1 MMKTTIS
8 EVNKYASDKRYNF
21 FSRLG
26 EGSFGTVLKARDSIN
41 NEIVAIKIIKGSR
54 SLLSVFLRRT
64 PSSVKDAKIEVDIL
78 KGLHHPNIV
87 TLKRMYKFTE
97 GLYSIVGLAMVME
110 FCENGNLQS
119 YLDKT
124 AQSGKR
130 LDKALRLR
138 WYKQLSIALKFI
150 HDNGIIHRDIKPPN
164 ILLDSHN
171 NIKIADVG
179 LAKMVWDVKN
189 QNNQLPKD
197 STYLQHMSTVAGTP
211 AYMAP
216 EVFKAQ
222 YSTLSDV
229 FSLGLVFVMI
239 AENPIQSVPLGKWKS
254 NKDCVGAILYKYPQ
268 SRELMPTQ
276 ILHPPLKRANR
287 SEVKLFNDMLQH
299 AFYQRPSMN
308 NVVKRVEEISRSV
321 QTKFT
326 TASAESTIGII
337 IIIIGIIIIIIGV
350 VLKLFF

>member
-8 EVNKYASDKRYNF
+8 EVNKYASDRRYTF
-21 FSRLG
+21 LSRLG
-26 EGSFGTVLKARDSIN
+26 EGSFGTVLKAIDTVD

-64 PSSVKDAKIEVDIL
+64 PSSVKDGKIEVDIL
-78 KGLHHPNIV
+78 KELHHPNIV
-87 TLKRMYKFTE
+87 TLKRTYEFTE

-110 FCENGNLQS
+110 FCKNGNLQS
-119 YLDKT
+119 YLDET
-124 AQSGKR
+124 AESGKR
-130 LDKALRLR
+130 LDKALHLR
-138 WYKQLSIALKFI
+138 WYEQLSVALKFI

-164 ILLDSHN
+164 ILLDGHN

-189 QNNQLPKD
+189 QNNELPKD
-197 STYLQHMSTVAGTP
+197 STFLQHMSTVAGSP

-222 YSTLSDV
+222 YSTRSDV

-239 AENPIQSVPLGKWKS
+239 AENPSQSVPLGKWKS
-254 NKDCVGAILYKYPQ
+254 NIDCVGIIMCKYPQ

-276 ILHPPLKRANR
+276 ILYPPLKRANR

-299 AFYQRPSMN
+299 AYNKRPSMN
-308 NVVKRVEEISRSV
+308 DVVKRVEEISRSV
-321 QTKFT
+321 QTKSVAHEKT
-326 TASAESTIGII
+326 TTSVKS

-350 VLKLFF
+350 GLKYFF